1 MVSFRELERY
11 AESLVN
17 SNNDEAS
24 TYSRNV
30 YTKIENNKIYVV
42 FNSPTSFKLNEE
54 LYYKIYFIIIKIN
67 FIFKIKKSMGNR
79 LCLN

>member
-54 LYYKIYFIIIKIN
+54 L
-67 FIFKIKKSMGNR
+67 
-79 LCLN
+79 